1 MITLKNFQIYKSALH
16 SGSSVLFLKDES
28 GLDWYESQAGFSE
41 ETLKFVYDS
50 NGIIISFDYDV
61 SKLWPVGHSVA
72 EISASEVPAG
82 LDISGGWVFDGKVIT
97 TRVYSSAEHVSQAET
112 QRESSMAL
120 AAAAIAPLQDA
131 VDIGDATDEERASLQ
146 EWKKYRVALN
156 RLDLT
161 AAPDVQWPEVPA

>member
-1 MITLKNFQIYKSALH
+1 MITLKNFQIYKSTLH

-97 TRVYSSAEHVSQAET
+97 TRVYSSAEYVSQAEAE
-112 QRESSMAL
+112 RESSMAL

-146 EWKKYRVALN
+146 GWKKYRVALN

-161 AAPDVQWPEVPA
+161 AAPDIQWPEIPA

>member
-1 MITLKNFQIYKSALH
+1 MITLKNFQIYKSTLH

-97 TRVYSSAEHVSQAET
+97 TRVYSSAEYVSQAEAE
-112 QRESSMAL
+112 RESSMAL

-146 EWKKYRVALN
+146 GWKKYRVALN
-156 RLDLT
+156 RLNLT
-161 AAPDVQWPEVPA
+161 AAPDIEWPEIPA

>member
-1 MITLKNFQIYKSALH
+1 MITLKNFQIYKSTLH

-97 TRVYSSAEHVSQAET
+97 TRVYSSAEYVLQAEAE
-112 QRESSMAL
+112 RESSMAL

-146 EWKKYRVALN
+146 GWKKYRVALN

-161 AAPDVQWPEVPA
+161 AAPDIQWPEIPA

>member
-1 MITLKNFQIYKSALH
+1 MITLKNFQIYKSTLH

-97 TRVYSSAEHVSQAET
+97 TRVYSSAEYVSQAEAE
-112 QRESSMAL
+112 RESSMAL

-146 EWKKYRVALN
+146 GWKKYRVALN

-161 AAPDVQWPEVPA
+161 AAPDIEWPEIPA

>member
-61 SKLWPVGHSVA
+61 SKLWPVGHSVS
-72 EISASEVPAG
+72 EISALEVPAG

-97 TRVYSSAEHVSQAET
+97 TRVYSSAEYVSQAEN

-146 EWKKYRVALN
+146 GWKKYRVALN

-161 AAPDVQWPEVPA
+161 AAPDIQWPEIPA

>member
-1 MITLKNFQIYKSALH
+1 MITLKNFQIYKSTLH

-97 TRVYSSAEHVSQAET
+97 TRVYSSAEYVSQAEAE
-112 QRESSMAL
+112 RESSMAL

-146 EWKKYRVALN
+146 GWKKYRVALN

-161 AAPDVQWPEVPA
+161 AAPAIEWPEIPA

>member
-1 MITLKNFQIYKSALH
+1 MITLKNFQIYKSTLH

-97 TRVYSSAEHVSQAET
+97 TRVYSSAEYVSQAEAE
-112 QRESSMAL
+112 RESSMAL

-146 EWKKYRVALN
+146 GWKKYRVALN

-161 AAPDVQWPEVPA
+161 AAPDVQWPEIPA